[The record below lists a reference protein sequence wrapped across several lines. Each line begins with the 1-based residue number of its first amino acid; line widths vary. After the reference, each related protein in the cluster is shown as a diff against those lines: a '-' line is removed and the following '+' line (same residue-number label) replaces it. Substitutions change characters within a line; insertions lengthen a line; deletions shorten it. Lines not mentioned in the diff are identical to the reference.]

1 MVINDD
7 DDDGG
12 GLLMFIN
19 GYQRLFM
26 MKEMMVIY

>member
-7 DDDGG
+7 DDDG